1 MPYKMPDGRII
12 DSDTL
17 NNLNKPHAGFRSAT
31 YLEMLDP
38 SDIQFLSQMNRF
50 GFLQPMPQQQAPT
63 KTTADLFAEQSARN
77 NAINQQKNLFDAQQA
92 NQFSGYFNFLNKPME
107 ISPFQLQNGQAVM
120 GRPTYGGQPPM
131 QNNAG
136 SLSSLYRQGNSFP
149 GMTTPQVQPQVD
161 LGQMYQLFSNP
172 YLAQL
177 ASLLFANS
185 SWLK

>member
-1 MPYKMPDGRII
+1 MPYRMPDGRVI
-12 DSDTL
+12 D
-17 NNLNKPHAGFRSAT
+17 NLDMPHAGVGSAT
-31 YLEMLDP
+31 YRQMLNPNDL
-38 SDIQFLSQMNRF
+38 QFISQMDRF
-50 GFLQPMPQQQAPT
+50 GFSQPMPQQQAPT
-63 KTTADLFAEQSARN
+63 KTTADLLAEQSARN

-92 NQFSGYFNFLNKPME
+92 NQFSGYFDFLNKPME

-120 GRPTYGGQPPM
+120 GRPTYGGQLPM

-149 GMTTPQVQPQVD
+149 GMTTPQAQPQVD

>member
-1 MPYKMPDGRII
+1 MPYKMPDGRVI
-12 DSDTL
+12 D
-17 NNLNKPHAGFRSAT
+17 NLNRPHAGFGSAT
-31 YLEMLDP
+31 YLQMLNP
-38 SDIQFLSQMNRF
+38 SDIQFLSQMDRL
-50 GFLQPMPQQQAPT
+50 GFLQPMQQPMQQQQAPT

-92 NQFSGYFNFLNKPME
+92 NQFSGYFDFLNKPME
-107 ISPFQLQNGQAVM
+107 TSPFQLQNGQAVM

-131 QNNAG
+131 RNNAG